1 MRTTS
6 RARDHGADR
15 TYDRRVQLDLM
26 IEGQEGVTWEQW
38 LALAGACEEHG
49 VGTLFRSDHYV
60 SFSAPGR
67 TGSLDAWTT
76 IAALAARTT
85 TLRLGTLVSP
95 ATFRH
100 PSLLAKAVVTTD
112 HVSNGRVELG
122 LGAGWMVPE
131 HEQYGFPFPPTGERL
146 ELFAEQLEIV
156 ARSWTEERLDFDGRH
171 YRLRGLTALPRPVQ
185 QPRPPLIVGGS
196 AKPGTLRPAARWA
209 DEYNTPFAALD
220 ELRERRARFE
230 RTLREEGRDPAT
242 MRCSLMTGLTV
253 DVTRDDAVGRA
264 RLLYEREPRDAGFD
278 DWLHHYSK
286 ASLVGS
292 VDEVAQRLREIAAVG
307 LDRVMLQHLL
317 HEDLEPVPLIGRE
330 LAPRLG

>member
-100 PSLLAKAVVTTD
+100 PSVLAKSVVTAD
-112 HVSNGRVELG
+112 HVSTGRVELG

-131 HEQYGFPFPPTGERL
+131 HEQYGIPFPPTRERL
-146 ELFAEQLEIV
+146 EIFAEQLEIV
-156 ARSWTEERLDFDGRH
+156 ARSWTEERLDFEGRH

-185 QPRPPLIVGGS
+185 QPRPPVIVGGGG
-196 AKPGTLRPAARWA
+196 KRGTLRPAVRWA
-209 DEYNTPFAALD
+209 DEYNTPFATVD
-220 ELRERRARFE
+220 DLRAIRAR
-230 RTLREEGRDPAT
+230 LDRELGAQGRDRAT
-242 MRCSLMTGLTV
+242 MRFSLMTGV
-253 DVTRDDAVGRA
+253 
-264 RLLYEREPRDAGFD
+264 
-278 DWLHHYSK
+278 
-286 ASLVGS
+286 LVG
-292 VDEVAQRLREIAAVG
+292 
-307 LDRVMLQHLL
+307 
-317 HEDLEPVPLIGRE
+317 
-330 LAPRLG
+330 